1 MKNTCDIIYEDED
14 LVVVNK
20 PPFLL
25 TIPDRFHPE
34 KPNLYHQLGE
44 RYGKIFTVHR
54 LDRETSGILVFA
66 KTDAAH
72 RDLSYQFQQHSVQKI
87 YYALLEGAM
96 HQDEGIID
104 KPLAEHPSEPGK
116 MIVAQRGK
124 PSVTHYKVVER
135 FKNYTLVEADIKTG
149 RMHQI
154 RVHFQSL
161 GYPLAIDSLYGRK
174 TEFLLSD
181 VKQAKYRMGKFQEEE
196 RPLMSRTTLH
206 AGRLT
211 FVHPGS
217 GQTVTFEAELPK
229 DFGAVV
235 KQLQKWGK

>member
-1 MKNTCDIIYEDED
+1 MKQQFEIIYEDED

-25 TIPDRFHPE
+25 TIPDRFSSD

-44 RYGKIFTVHR
+44 RYGKIYTVHR

-66 KTDAAH
+66 KTEEAH
-72 RDLSYQFQQHSVQKI
+72 RDFSRQFQERTVEKI
-87 YYALLEGAM
+87 YFALVEGVM
-96 HQDEGIID
+96 HQEEGVID
-104 KPLAEHPSEPGK
+104 KALTEHPTEPGK

-124 PSVTHYKVVER
+124 RSITHFKVREH
-135 FKNYTLVEADIKTG
+135 FKNYTLAEADIKTG

-154 RVHFQSL
+154 RVHFQSI

-174 TEFLLSD
+174 TEFKLSD
-181 VKQAKYRMGKFQEEE
+181 VKMVKYRMGKFQEEE
-196 RPLMSRTTLH
+196 RPLMTRTSLH

-211 FVHPGS
+211 FTHPRTGERL
-217 GQTVTFEAELPK
+217 TFEAELPK

-235 KQLQKWGK
+235 KQLRKWG

>member
-1 MKNTCDIIYEDED
+1 MKHQFDIIFEDED

-25 TIPDRFHPE
+25 TIPDRFSPD

-66 KTDAAH
+66 KNEEAH
-72 RDLSYQFQQHSVQKI
+72 RELSRQFQEHSVEKI
-87 YYALLEGAM
+87 YFALVEGVM
-96 HQDEGIID
+96 HQEEGIID
-104 KPLAEHPSEPGK
+104 KAIAEHPTEPGK

-124 PSVTHYKVVER
+124 RSITHFKVREY
-135 FKNYTLVEADIKTG
+135 FKNFTLLEADIKTG

-161 GYPLAIDSLYGRK
+161 GYPLAVDALYGRK
-174 TEFLLSD
+174 TEFHLSD
-181 VKQAKYRMGKFQEEE
+181 VKLSKYRMGKFQEEE
-196 RPLMSRTTLH
+196 RPLMARTSLH
-206 AGRLT
+206 AGRLAFT
-211 FVHPGS
+211 HPRTGER
-217 GQTVTFEAELPK
+217 VIFEAELPK
-229 DFGAVV
+229 DFGAMVN
-235 KQLQKWGK
+235 QLRKWGK